1 LQVSASAG
9 PTASRIAATSRKS
22 FIGGLL
28 SRLFREDSMPE
39 FERKRDRMIE
49 HLEAALVLADE
60 LKDGATGLLIETA
73 LDQARADRVARG
85 REGRPQ

>member
-1 LQVSASAG
+1 
-9 PTASRIAATSRKS
+9 
-22 FIGGLL
+22 
-28 SRLFREDSMPE
+28 MPE

-85 REGRPQ
+85 REGRRPSERELAKRVSRQLIAGAESR

>member
-1 LQVSASAG
+1 MIV
-9 PTASRIAATSRKS
+9 
-22 FIGGLL
+22 
-28 SRLFREDSMPE
+28 REDSMPE
-39 FERKRDRMIE
+39 FERKRDQLIA

-60 LKDGATGLLIETA
+60 LKDGVTGLLINTA

>member
-1 LQVSASAG
+1 MLIV
-9 PTASRIAATSRKS
+9 
-22 FIGGLL
+22 
-28 SRLFREDSMPE
+28 REDSMPE
-39 FERKRDRMIE
+39 FERKRDQLIA

-60 LKDGATGLLIETA
+60 LKDG